1 MFYEIRGHE
10 NYAGQWN
17 SIWIFFFLPA
27 LFEYFGNLSLKSN
40 NFYFPS

>member
-17 SIWIFFFLPA
+17 SIWIFFFFLPA
-27 LFEYFGNLSLKSN
+27 LFEYF
-40 NFYFPS
+40 

>member
-17 SIWIFFFLPA
+17 SIWIFFFYLPY
-27 LFEYFGNLSLKSN
+27 LNTFET
-40 NFYFPS
+40 

>member
-17 SIWIFFFLPA
+17 SIWIFFFFYLPY
-27 LFEYFGNLSLKSN
+27 LNTFET
-40 NFYFPS
+40 